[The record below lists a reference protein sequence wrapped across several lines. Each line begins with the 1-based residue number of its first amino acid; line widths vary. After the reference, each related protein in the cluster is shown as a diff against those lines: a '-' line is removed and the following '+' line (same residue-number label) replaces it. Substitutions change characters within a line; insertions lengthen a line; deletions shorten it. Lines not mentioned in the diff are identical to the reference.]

1 MMPIYSL
8 AISAITGPAAVILL
22 IVLGILAL
30 IVVYLLVGLIEGV
43 VLTLLSW
50 GSSRASMTVSI
61 IMNLSSGLINGVLL
75 ILLQHTPL
83 LWLPIS
89 FVLSLLI
96 EISIMT
102 YFKRETPAKN
112 SLYAL
117 VINLASYIIL
127 ILPAY
132 YFGVTRQ

>member
-1 MMPIYSL
+1 MPIFSL

-22 IVLGILAL
+22 VVLGILAL

>member
-1 MMPIYSL
+1 MPIFFL
-8 AISAITGPAAVILL
+8 AILAITGPAVVILL
-22 IVLGILAL
+22 VVLGILAL

-83 LWLPIS
+83 LWLPLS

-117 VINLASYIIL
+117 VINLASYLIL